1 MLVFRGVKAGWK
13 NMSWYKGGN
22 ASLQNINFG
31 VYPHG
36 NQLIPFQVTFEDVF
50 PFPKVGYVSS
60 LEGISFVLLFT
71 DTEDILC
78 ICIIMYI
85 YTFFCTPTFPVD
97 ESWQMLS
104 GHIFNIS
111 IDMAGCSSG
120 WLRKDLDEWTYDMT
134 IWYIYILYIF
144 IYIFIYSILFIF
156 MNTISNKQTSHH
168 YILSELFQMS
178 EARI

>member
-1 MLVFRGVKAGWK
+1 MLVFRGVTAGWK

-50 PFPKVGYVSS
+50 PFPKVGYVY
-60 LEGISFVLLFT
+60 
-71 DTEDILC
+71 
-78 ICIIMYI
+78 CIIMHRYRRHIMYMYNYVYI
-85 YTFFCTPTFPVD
+85 HLFLYAD
-97 ESWQMLS
+97 
-104 GHIFNIS
+104 I
-111 IDMAGCSSG
+111 SSG
-120 WLRKDLDEWTYDMT
+120 WVMTDVEWTYLFLIFQLTWQVVPVGDSGR
-134 IWYIYILYIF
+134 IWMSGHMIWQFDIYIYIF
-144 IYIFIYSILFIF
+144 IHIFIYSILFIF